1 MQLQRRLMAEAR
13 GWLARYGE
21 ACRDQQRRQT
31 ARLMAHLT
39 QEARRLAQ
47 PISDLED
54 VRAAMEVLRRVRDME
69 IDTDRAIEPIEVSCG
84 VGDRISVW
92 FRNWVKYIAVMEIW
106 PFCRN
111 VFVSYPTN

>member
-1 MQLQRRLMAEAR
+1 MKLLIWCKKQHTYPLGNAESVTSNSPPPTPLVQLQRRLMSEAR

-69 IDTDRAIEPIEVSCG
+69 IDTDRAIEPIEVRTKC
-84 VGDRISVW
+84 
-92 FRNWVKYIAVMEIW
+92 
-106 PFCRN
+106 
-111 VFVSYPTN
+111 